1 MCVAGWFAWF
11 NFFFFVFCVGVAW
24 WSVSRASSSSCRLA
38 WFYFLLGLLFS
49 LLISFFFFFFDWFC
63 LNERCGMMT
72 DLDWSWCIWWW
83 CLTWVVCNETCLVNW
98 TAERR
103 GESDPLVIQTFSWSI
118 QIYSNYK
125 NIHIYIYAYKKYLV
139 MAALTYKNSGILLI
153 NINIGLSSNYLD
165 R

>member
-1 MCVAGWFAWF
+1 MLRGGLLDLI
-11 NFFFFVFCVGVAW
+11 FFFFLYFVWAWHGEAWAELAAVVADWLGFIFCWV
-24 WSVSRASSSSCRLA
+24 C
-38 WFYFLLGLLFS
+38 FFS
-49 LLISFFFFFFDWFC
+49 LLISFFFFFDWFC

>member
-1 MCVAGWFAWF
+1 MLRGGLLDLIF
-11 NFFFFVFCVGVAW
+11 FFFFVFCVGVAW
-24 WSVSRASSSSCRLA
+24 WSVSRTSSSSCRLA
-38 WFYFLLGLLFS
+38 WFYFLLGLLFL
-49 LLISFFFFFFDWFC
+49 LLISFFFFDWFC